1 MNYEDSQLYYIAHI
15 LNKEI
20 GQSKY
25 KVKRNRLTFDE
36 NNITYCYTIDN
47 IMAIAGIQKGEN

>member
-36 NNITYCYTIDN
+36 NNLTYCYTIDKQ
-47 IMAIAGIQKGEN
+47 GGEN